1 MILGTKIVFK
11 NIFYIFPILASL
23 HSLAVKS
30 RIELR
35 ILLLTFKVSNNQAPS
50 YLKELIL
57 PYHPNRA
64 LRSQTAGLLVLP
76 RIFKSS
82 MEVSFQASFV
92 KPVPSLDSEDR
103 HPLYF

>member
-23 HSLAVKS
+23 HLLAVKS

-76 RIFKSS
+76 IYLKVAWKSA
-82 MEVSFQASFV
+82 F
-92 KPVPSLDSEDR
+92 R
-103 HPLYF
+103 PLL